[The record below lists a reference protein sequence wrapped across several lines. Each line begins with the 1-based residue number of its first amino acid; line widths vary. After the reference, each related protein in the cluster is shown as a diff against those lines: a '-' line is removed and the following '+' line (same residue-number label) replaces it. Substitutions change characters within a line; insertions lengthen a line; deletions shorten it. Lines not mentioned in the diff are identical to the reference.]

1 MINFV
6 NNSFETPYIKF
17 REKYDAA
24 SAANQKLIEAISI
37 ASFSS
42 TSNEVDSRFVNL
54 KIIDGNKFIF
64 FTNYD
69 SPKSIQ
75 FKTHNQ
81 VAVSIYWQTVN
92 IQIRIKAEINKTSLE
107 VNNKYFLE
115 RSIEKNALAI
125 SSDQSKTIDSYEAV
139 KNKYRK
145 VLQEDNLTKCPK
157 YWGGFSFTPYY
168 FEFWEGHNSRLNKRD
183 QYQIKN
189 NDWEHSILQP

>member
-6 NNSFETPYIKF
+6 NNSLETPYIKF

-24 SAANQKLIEAISI
+24 STANQKLIEAISI

-42 TSNEVDSRFVNL
+42 TTNEVDSRFVNL

-75 FKTHNQ
+75 FNTHNQ

-92 IQIRIKAEINKTSLE
+92 IQIRIKAEINQTSIE
-107 VNNKYFLE
+107 FNNKYFLE

-125 SSDQSKTIDSYEAV
+125 SSYQSKPIDSYEAV
-139 KNKYRK
+139 KNKYKK

-157 YWGGFSFTPYY
+157 YWGGFSFIPYY
-168 FEFWEGHNSRLNKRD
+168 FEFWEGHEFRLNKREVFEKID
-183 QYQIKN
+183 GV
-189 NDWEHSILQP
+189 WEQLFLQP